1 MNALIASVYSLVYS
15 YLSPA
20 TLDALDTGLELERRR
35 RSSGSFGIIGGCCC
49 AVVVIAVVAVVIIMR
64 RRRPRA

>member
-20 TLDALDTGLELERRR
+20 TLDALDTGMELERRR
-35 RSSGSFGIIGGCCC
+35 YSRGGGGIIGGCCC
-49 AVVVIAVVAVVIIMR
+49 AVVVIAIVVVVIIMR